1 MLEKN
6 KKYNELYIY
15 KPLKS
20 MIQNQKGISHKK
32 DQKFINKNVEI
43 SCQKKQQQNK

>member
-1 MLEKN
+1 
-6 KKYNELYIY
+6 
-15 KPLKS
+15 

-43 SCQKKQQQNK
+43 SCQKQTQQQNK